1 MHQHSATIL
10 AGALDGFGPWL
21 YAILFSLC
29 PLLAVAWVLRGHGPT
44 DAGRMRSASVK
55 NKGAYTAGSAC
66 AKTTIVPS

>member
-29 PLLAVAWVLRGHGPT
+29 PLLAVAWVLRGHG
-44 DAGRMRSASVK
+44 RSKIRGLIRLEVLVLK
-55 NKGAYTAGSAC
+55 
-66 AKTTIVPS
+66 PQ